1 MIRETRYGSRTIHFR
16 LERRRVKSLAI
27 RVQPAGLVEVIAP
40 VDAEEGEICRRVAR
54 RGRWVLKQ
62 QRAFA
67 SLLALPSPA
76 PHRSGES
83 LRYLGRQY
91 RLRVRH
97 GEAQRVNLTRGSLEV
112 TVTAGAPARD
122 ALTVVETW
130 FSERAREKLADRFR
144 RCAELVRPFGIRAE
158 GFWIR
163 HMPRRW
169 GSCSSRGRVLL
180 NPALVKAPTDCI
192 DYVIV
197 HELCHLEHHDHG
209 AEFYRLLSRI
219 LPDWKRRKGR
229 LERFAV

>member
-1 MIRETRYGSRTIHFR
+1 M
-16 LERRRVKSLAI
+16 
-27 RVQPAGLVEVIAP
+27 
-40 VDAEEGEICRRVAR
+40 
-54 RGRWVLKQ
+54 
-62 QRAFA
+62 
-67 SLLALPSPA
+67 LALPLPA

-180 NPALVKAPTDCI
+180 NPA
-192 DYVIV
+192 
-197 HELCHLEHHDHG
+197 
-209 AEFYRLLSRI
+209 RLSRYVEA
-219 LPDWKRRKGR
+219 LNGR
-229 LERFAV
+229 ETTMLWWAWVAHPSLRQMWATEEGPV